1 MRSKSWCYLTI
12 RRTRAIGGWLSG
24 YFFWGNG
31 LATCSCLP
39 FPWNGRGN
47 FWFPFLDLVL
57 LLDNKNLWLFNFVL
71 PKDHKRSFLLSFTQV
86 PQKLSLE
93 RLLRE
98 LPQTS
103 PYMNDL
109 WKSLLLHWK
118 RGLGHFM
125 FLLRLL
131 FFCKNLFFFLLVR
144 MSSCLDFSLLFLD
157 DSLNLFDNNFGQF
170 LLSSLLDVI
179 FVHQRNWYVPFNVYF
194 HCFEIG
200 NTGVLLSGNE
210 SVFLDDGL
218 LGVLIHSFEYVED
231 LVFPLELVD
240 KGNIV
245 DFIHSSKS
253 LHVSL
258 NVAVDSMWEAKK
270 NLVIGWKSTNL

>member
-1 MRSKSWCYLTI
+1 M
-12 RRTRAIGGWLSG
+12 
-24 YFFWGNG
+24 
-31 LATCSCLP
+31 
-39 FPWNGRGN
+39 
-47 FWFPFLDLVL
+47 
-57 LLDNKNLWLFNFVL
+57 NL
-71 PKDHKRSFLLSFTQV
+71 QGCI
-86 PQKLSLE
+86 
-93 RLLRE
+93 
-98 LPQTS
+98 
-103 PYMNDL
+103 
-109 WKSLLLHWK
+109 K

-157 DSLNLFDNNFGQF
+157 DSLNLFGNAKGWKSFLFIGNNFGQF

-245 DFIHSSKS
+245 DFIYSSKRLTLLS
-253 LHVSL
+253 
-258 NVAVDSMWEAKK
+258 
-270 NLVIGWKSTNL
+270 